1 MEDGANSHQK
11 PTTFANTISR
21 ALPLLRLTRLK
32 AHGSIFNLRYR
43 GAGRGEDHHID
54 IWCDRDG

>member
-1 MEDGANSHQK
+1 MAQIHTRSR
-11 PTTFANTISR
+11 PLSR

-43 GAGRGEDHHID
+43 GAGRGENHHID